1 MTLKVAK
8 IFKKGFIFLFVMMMA
23 FQAGA
28 QDASGK
34 MSGTETLLIVVIS
47 LVLFV
52 AILLLIVSIY
62 LIKVIRLILLEQE
75 KKTAVE
81 AGVELKEIHQSW
93 WQKFMHSLTDS
104 VPIEKEET
112 VMLDHNYDGIRELD
126 NHLPP
131 WWKWLFYFTI
141 AWGIVYFFVYHVFG
155 LFPLSHEE
163 YEREMEAARIAQE
176 SQMKLT
182 GNMIDENTVEFTDD
196 ADLLAKGKAIFDRD
210 CMPCHGPQG
219 QGLIGPNFTDD
230 YWIHGGSIKDIFKTI
245 KYGVPQKGM
254 ISWQSKLSPTDM
266 RNVASFVKTLRG
278 TNPPNQKEPQGELY
292 VPENENQDQNK
303 EQPADSTAN
312 KVVMN

>member
-1 MTLKVAK
+1 MSLKVAK
-8 IFKKGFIFLFVMMMA
+8 KIKKGLVFIFAMILT

-52 AILLLIVSIY
+52 AILILIVSIY

-75 KKTAVE
+75 KKAAVE
-81 AGVELKEIHQSW
+81 AGVELEEVHQSW
-93 WQKFMHSLTDS
+93 WKKFMHSLTDS
-104 VPIEKEET
+104 VPVEKEET

-163 YEREMEAARIAQE
+163 YEREMEAAKMAQE
-176 SQMKLT
+176 AQMELT
-182 GNMIDENTVEFTDD
+182 GNVIDENTVEFTDD
-196 ADLLAKGKAIFDRD
+196 PELLTKGKAIFDRD

-230 YWIHGGSIKDIFKTI
+230 YWLHGGTINDIFRTI

-254 ISWQSKLSPTDM
+254 ISWQSKLSPADI
-266 RNVASFVKTLRG
+266 RNVASYIKTLRG

-292 VPENENQDQNK
+292 VPDKEKNDQNT
-303 EQPADSTAN
+303 EQPADSTSN

>member
-1 MTLKVAK
+1 MSSKFAHILKKSLISLAA
-8 IFKKGFIFLFVMMMA
+8 MMLT
-23 FQAGA
+23 FQANA

-47 LVLFV
+47 LLLFV
-52 AILLLIVSIY
+52 AILILIVSIY
-62 LIKVIRLILLEQE
+62 LIKVIRLILLEQQ
-75 KKTAVE
+75 KKAAAE
-81 AGVELKEIHQSW
+81 AGVELAEVEQNW

-104 VPIEKEET
+104 VPVEKEET

-131 WWKWLFYFTI
+131 WWKWLFTFTI
-141 AWGIVYFFVYHVFG
+141 AWAFVYFFVYHVFG

-163 YEREMEAARIAQE
+163 YDQEMEAARIAQE
-176 SQMKLT
+176 AQIKLT
-182 GNMIDENTVEFTDD
+182 GNVIDENTVEITDD
-196 ADLLAKGKAIFDRD
+196 PDLLAKGKTIFDRD

-230 YWIHGGSIKDIFKTI
+230 YWIHGGTIKDMFRTI

-254 ISWQSKLSPTDM
+254 ISWQSKLSPADM

-292 VPENENQDQNK
+292 TPEKENSNQDTE
-303 EQPADSTAN
+303 EQPADST